1 MKLSFRWLKF
11 EQQEQSACG
20 TDKKNVLPI
29 TNLMKK
35 ILLVEDDPNLGL
47 LLQDYLQLKGKYEV
61 ILAQDGEEGLTLFNK
76 DKFDLC
82 ILDVMM
88 PKKDGF
94 SLGRDIRKTDPVVPI
109 IFATA
114 KTMIEDKSEAFTLGG
129 DDYITKPFRIEELLL
144 RINALLKRVANQE
157 NKAVEE
163 QNKFQIGDYFFDY
176 TTQMIRKDDV
186 QQKVS
191 TKEAE
196 LLRLLCL
203 RKNNVLTREEA
214 LLSIW
219 HDDNYFNGRSMDVF
233 LSKLRK
239 YLKDD
244 PRVEIINVHGKGYK
258 LVEN

>member
-1 MKLSFRWLKF
+1 
-11 EQQEQSACG
+11 
-20 TDKKNVLPI
+20 
-29 TNLMKK
+29 MKK

-47 LLQDYLQLKGKYEV
+47 LLQDYLQLKGKFDV
-61 ILAQDGEEGLTLFNK
+61 TLCKDGEEGLRAFTKSLY
-76 DKFDLC
+76 DLV

-94 SLGRDIRKTDPVVPI
+94 TLGKDIRKVNASIPI

-114 KTMIEDKSEAFTLGG
+114 KAMIEDKTQAFNLGG

-144 RINALLKRVANQE
+144 RINALLKRAESAEKKTADDTPTQFKLSSYN
-157 NKAVEE
+157 
-163 QNKFQIGDYFFDY
+163 FDY
-176 TTQMIRKDDV
+176 TSQLITRGDAI
-186 QQKVS
+186 QKLS

-203 RKNNVLTREEA
+203 KRNEVLTREEA
-214 LLSIW
+214 LLNIW

-233 LSKLRK
+233 LSKIRK

-244 PRVEIINVHGKGYK
+244 PAVEIINVHGRGYK
-258 LVEN
+258 LLIN

>member
-1 MKLSFRWLKF
+1 
-11 EQQEQSACG
+11 
-20 TDKKNVLPI
+20 
-29 TNLMKK
+29 MKK
-35 ILLVEDDPNLGL
+35 ILLVEDDPNLGM
-47 LLQDYLQLKGKYEV
+47 LLQDYLQLKGKFDV
-61 ILAQDGEEGLTLFNK
+61 VLAKDGEEGLKAFTSNR
-76 DKFDLC
+76 FDLC

-94 SLGRDIRKTDPVVPI
+94 TLGRDIRKINATIPI

-114 KTMIEDKSEAFTLGG
+114 KTMIEDKSEAYNLGG

-144 RINALLKRVANQE
+144 RINALLKRLTDSDKKENAAAQE
-157 NKAVEE
+157 TN
-163 QNKFQIGDYFFDY
+163 FSIGNYHFDY
-176 TTQMIRKDDV
+176 TAQLISMGEK

-203 RKNNVLTREEA
+203 RKNEVLTREEA
-214 LLSIW
+214 LISIW

-244 PRVEIINVHGKGYK
+244 PKVEIINVHGRGYK
-258 LVEN
+258 LLEN

>member
-1 MKLSFRWLKF
+1 MKR
-11 EQQEQSACG
+11 
-20 TDKKNVLPI
+20 
-29 TNLMKK
+29 

-47 LLQDYLQLKGKYEV
+47 LLQDYLQLKGKFDV
-61 ILAQDGEEGLTLFNK
+61 VLCVDGDEGLRAFTRQG
-76 DKFDLC
+76 FDLC

-94 SLGRDIRKTDPVVPI
+94 TLGKEIRKIDQEVPI

-114 KTMIEDKSEAFTLGG
+114 KAMMEDKSSAYNLGG

-144 RINALLKRVANQE
+144 RINALLKRVAVKEPAEALPAQT
-157 NKAVEE
+157 
-163 QNKFQIGDYFFDY
+163 QFQIGEYSFDY
-176 TTQMIRKDDV
+176 TTQLIHYRG
-186 QQKVS
+186 QHQKLS

-196 LLRLLCL
+196 LLQLLCQK
-203 RKNNVLTREEA
+203 KNSVLTREEA

-239 YLKDD
+239 YLRED
-244 PRVEIINVHGKGYK
+244 PKVEILNVHGKGYK
-258 LVEN
+258 LLVN

>member
-1 MKLSFRWLKF
+1 M
-11 EQQEQSACG
+11 
-20 TDKKNVLPI
+20 
-29 TNLMKK
+29 MK

-47 LLQDYLQLKGKYEV
+47 LLQDYLQLKGKFDV
-61 ILAQDGEEGLTLFNK
+61 VLCKDGEEGLKAFTK
-76 DKFDLC
+76 QQYDLL

-94 SLGRDIRKTDPVVPI
+94 TLGKEIRKMNATVPI

-114 KTMIEDKSEAFTLGG
+114 KSMIEDKTQAFNLGG

-144 RINALLKRVANQE
+144 RINALLKRVNDTG
-157 NKAVEE
+157 KDSVEK
-163 QNKFQIGDYFFDY
+163 QTHFKIGKYEFDY
-176 TTQMIRKDDV
+176 TTQIIHDGD
-186 QQKVS
+186 QKQKLS

-203 RKNNVLTREEA
+203 KQNEVLTREEA
-214 LLSIW
+214 LLNIW

-233 LSKLRK
+233 LSKIRK

-244 PRVEIINVHGKGYK
+244 SKVEIINVHGKGYK
-258 LVEN
+258 LLVN

>member
-1 MKLSFRWLKF
+1 
-11 EQQEQSACG
+11 
-20 TDKKNVLPI
+20 
-29 TNLMKK
+29 MKK

-47 LLQDYLQLKGKYEV
+47 LLQDYLQLKGKFDV
-61 ILAQDGEEGLTLFNK
+61 VLCTDGEEGLKMFNK
-76 DKFDLC
+76 QSFDLC

-94 SLGRDIRKTDPVVPI
+94 TLGKEIRKTNQHIPI

-114 KTMIEDKSEAFTLGG
+114 KAMMEDKASAYDLGG

-144 RINALLKRVANQE
+144 RINALLKRVANIDVQDAGPQQTQFE
-157 NKAVEE
+157 
-163 QNKFQIGDYFFDY
+163 IGNYTFDY
-176 TTQMIRKDDV
+176 TTQMIYLNGQ
-186 QQKVS
+186 QQKLS

-196 LLRLLCL
+196 LLQLLCL
-203 RKNNVLTREEA
+203 KKNAVLTREEA

-239 YLKDD
+239 YLRED
-244 PRVEIINVHGKGYK
+244 PKVEILNVHGKGYK
-258 LVEN
+258 LLVN

>member
-1 MKLSFRWLKF
+1 MKR
-11 EQQEQSACG
+11 
-20 TDKKNVLPI
+20 
-29 TNLMKK
+29 
-35 ILLVEDDPNLGL
+35 ILLAEDDPNLGM
-47 LLQDYLQLKGKYEV
+47 LLQDYLQLKGKFEV
-61 ILAQDGEEGLTLFNK
+61 VLCHDGEEASRAFYREH
-76 DKFDLC
+76 FDIC
-82 ILDVMM
+82 IFDVMM

-94 SLGRDIRKTDPVVPI
+94 TLGKEIRSINPGIPI

-114 KTMIEDKSEAFTLGG
+114 KAMIEDKAEAYNLGG

-144 RINALLKRVANQE
+144 RINALLKRVAE
-157 NKAVEE
+157 PGKTEASDIPS
-163 QNKFQIGDYFFDY
+163 KFEIGNYKFDY
-176 TTQMIRKDDV
+176 TAQLITHGEA

-203 RKNNVLTREEA
+203 KKNEVLTREEA

-239 YLKDD
+239 YLKED

-258 LVEN
+258 LLVS

>member
-1 MKLSFRWLKF
+1 
-11 EQQEQSACG
+11 
-20 TDKKNVLPI
+20 
-29 TNLMKK
+29 MKK

-47 LLQDYLQLKGKYEV
+47 LLQDYLQLKGKFEV
-61 ILAQDGEEGLTLFNK
+61 TLCKDGEEGLKAFTK
-76 DKFDLC
+76 QAYDLV

-94 SLGRDIRKTDPVVPI
+94 TLGKDIRKVNAQVPI

-114 KTMIEDKSEAFTLGG
+114 KAMIEDKTQAFNLGG

-144 RINALLKRVANQE
+144 RINALLKRA
-157 NKAVEE
+157 E
-163 QNKFQIGDYFFDY
+163 QSDKKEDNSPSQFKLGSYNFDY
-176 TTQMIRKDDV
+176 TTQLITRGDAI
-186 QQKVS
+186 QKLS

-203 RKNNVLTREEA
+203 KRNEVLTREEA
-214 LLSIW
+214 LLNIW

-233 LSKLRK
+233 LSKIRK

-244 PRVEIINVHGKGYK
+244 PAVEIINVHGRGYK
-258 LVEN
+258 LLIN

>member
-1 MKLSFRWLKF
+1 
-11 EQQEQSACG
+11 
-20 TDKKNVLPI
+20 
-29 TNLMKK
+29 MKK

-47 LLQDYLQLKGKYEV
+47 LLQDYLQLKGKFDV
-61 ILAQDGEEGLTLFNK
+61 VLCTDGEEGLKTFGKHN
-76 DKFDLC
+76 FDLC

-94 SLGRDIRKTDPVVPI
+94 TLGREIRKVNEQVPI

-114 KTMIEDKSEAFTLGG
+114 KAMMEDKASAYDLGG

-144 RINALLKRVANQE
+144 RINALLKRVSAKESPAAEPVPTQFE
-157 NKAVEE
+157 
-163 QNKFQIGDYFFDY
+163 IGKYTFDY
-176 TTQMIRKDDV
+176 TTQLITFNGQ
-186 QQKVS
+186 QQKLS

-196 LLRLLCL
+196 LLQLLCL
-203 RKNNVLTREEA
+203 KKNSVLTREEA

-239 YLKDD
+239 YLRED
-244 PRVEIINVHGKGYK
+244 PKVEILNVHGKGYK
-258 LVEN
+258 LLVN

>member
-1 MKLSFRWLKF
+1 MQNLNQTLSG
-11 EQQEQSACG
+11 SVYS
-20 TDKKNVLPI
+20 KKSVY
-29 TNLMKK
+29 TNKQTKMKK

-47 LLQDYLQLKGKYEV
+47 LLQDYLQLKGKFDV
-61 ILAQDGEEGLTLFNK
+61 VLCTDGEEGLKTFNK
-76 DKFDLC
+76 QGFDLC

-94 SLGRDIRKTDPVVPI
+94 TLGKDIRKVNGEVPI

-114 KTMIEDKSEAFTLGG
+114 KTMLEDKSAAYDLGG

-144 RINALLKRVANQE
+144 RINAMFKRVANKSNNGE
-157 NKAVEE
+157 EAVES
-163 QNKFQIGDYFFDY
+163 QFTIGKYNFDY
-176 TTQMIRKDDV
+176 TTQIITHDD
-186 QQKVS
+186 QIQKLS

-203 RKNNVLTREEA
+203 KKNAVLTREEA
-214 LLSIW
+214 LLTIW

-239 YLKDD
+239 YLRGDD
-244 PRVEIINVHGKGYK
+244 QVEIINVHGKGYK
-258 LVEN
+258 LLVN

>member
-1 MKLSFRWLKF
+1 
-11 EQQEQSACG
+11 
-20 TDKKNVLPI
+20 
-29 TNLMKK
+29 MKK

-47 LLQDYLQLKGKYEV
+47 LLQDYLELKGKYKV
-61 ILAQDGEEGLTLFNK
+61 VLAKDGEEGLEIFTKEN
-76 DKFDLC
+76 FDLC

-94 SLGRDIRKTDPVVPI
+94 SLGKDIRKINPVVPI

-114 KTMIEDKSEAFTLGG
+114 KTMIEDKSEAFNLGG

-144 RINALLKRVANQE
+144 RINALLKRVSNNE
-157 NKAVEE
+157 SKPEE
-163 QNKFQIGDYFFDY
+163 QDKFQIGDYQFDY
-176 TTQMIRKDDV
+176 KGQIIRKDDN

-203 RKNNVLTREEA
+203 KKNNVLTREEA
-214 LLSIW
+214 LISIW

-244 PRVEIINVHGKGYK
+244 PKVEIINVHGKGYK
-258 LVEN
+258 LIVN

>member
-1 MKLSFRWLKF
+1 
-11 EQQEQSACG
+11 
-20 TDKKNVLPI
+20 
-29 TNLMKK
+29 MKK

-47 LLQDYLQLKGKYEV
+47 LLQDYLQLKGKFDV
-61 ILAQDGEEGLTLFNK
+61 VLCTDGEEGLRAFSK
-76 DKFDLC
+76 HSFDIC

-94 SLGRDIRKTDPVVPI
+94 TLGKDIRKINQNVPI

-114 KTMIEDKSEAFTLGG
+114 KAMMEDKASAYDLGG

-144 RINALLKRVANQE
+144 RINALLKRVTSNDTT
-157 NKAVEE
+157 
-163 QNKFQIGDYFFDY
+163 QNEPAQTQFQIGKYNFDY
-176 TTQMIRKDDV
+176 TTQLIHFEGK
-186 QQKVS
+186 QQKLS

-196 LLRLLCL
+196 LLQLLCL
-203 RKNNVLTREEA
+203 KKNTVLTREEA

-239 YLKDD
+239 YLKED
-244 PRVEIINVHGKGYK
+244 PKVEILNVHGKGYK
-258 LVEN
+258 LLVN

>member
-1 MKLSFRWLKF
+1 MKR
-11 EQQEQSACG
+11 
-20 TDKKNVLPI
+20 
-29 TNLMKK
+29 

-47 LLQDYLQLKGKYEV
+47 LLQDYLQLKGKFDV
-61 ILAQDGEEGLTLFNK
+61 VLCVDGDEGLKAFTK
-76 DKFDLC
+76 HDFDLC

-94 SLGRDIRKTDPVVPI
+94 TLGKEIRKINENVPI

-114 KTMIEDKSEAFTLGG
+114 KAMMEDKASAYDLGG

-144 RINALLKRVANQE
+144 RINALLKRVQSKDGSESSITQTN
-157 NKAVEE
+157 
-163 QNKFQIGDYFFDY
+163 FQIGDYVFDY
-176 TTQMIRKDDV
+176 TTQLIHFKG
-186 QQKVS
+186 QIQKLS

-196 LLRLLCL
+196 LLKLLCL
-203 RKNNVLTREEA
+203 KKNLVLTREEA

-239 YLKDD
+239 YLRED
-244 PRVEIINVHGKGYK
+244 PKVEILNVHGKGYK
-258 LVEN
+258 LLVN

>member
-1 MKLSFRWLKF
+1 
-11 EQQEQSACG
+11 
-20 TDKKNVLPI
+20 
-29 TNLMKK
+29 MKK

-47 LLQDYLQLKGKYEV
+47 LLQDYLQLKGKFDV
-61 ILAQDGEEGLTLFNK
+61 VLCTDGEQGLQTFTKNT
-76 DKFDLC
+76 FDLL

-94 SLGRDIRKTDPVVPI
+94 TLGKDVRKIDPNVPI

-114 KTMIEDKSEAFTLGG
+114 KGMIEDKTEAFTLGG

-144 RINALLKRVANQE
+144 RINALLKRTESAGKKE
-157 NKAVEE
+157 DE
-163 QNKFQIGDYFFDY
+163 QPSKFIIGAYEFDY
-176 TTQMIRKDDV
+176 TTQIISINGS
-186 QQKVS
+186 QQKLS

-203 RKNNVLTREEA
+203 KRNEVLTREEA
-214 LLSIW
+214 LLHIW

-233 LSKLRK
+233 LSKIRK

-244 PRVEIINVHGKGYK
+244 PTVEIINVHGKGYK
-258 LVEN
+258 LLVN

>member
-1 MKLSFRWLKF
+1 M
-11 EQQEQSACG
+11 QSQNQISGVAYAAYVNKI
-20 TDKKNVLPI
+20 KK
-29 TNLMKK
+29 MKK

-47 LLQDYLQLKGKYEV
+47 LLQDYLQLKGKFDV
-61 ILAQDGEEGLTLFNK
+61 TLCTDGDEGLRTFNK
-76 DKFDLC
+76 QNFDLC

-94 SLGRDIRKTDPVVPI
+94 TLGKDIRKVNSHIPI

-114 KTMIEDKSEAFTLGG
+114 KTMLEDKSAAYDLGG

-144 RINALLKRVANQE
+144 RINAMFKRVANRGTQ
-157 NKAVEE
+157 AEE
-163 QNKFQIGDYFFDY
+163 EAETQFSIGKYIFDY
-176 TTQMIRKDDV
+176 TTQIISAGEEN
-186 QQKVS
+186 QKLS

-203 RKNNVLTREEA
+203 KKNTVLTREEA

-239 YLKDD
+239 YLKGD
-244 PRVEIINVHGKGYK
+244 PNVEIINVHGKGYK
-258 LVEN
+258 LLVS

>member
-1 MKLSFRWLKF
+1 MKR
-11 EQQEQSACG
+11 
-20 TDKKNVLPI
+20 
-29 TNLMKK
+29 

-47 LLQDYLQLKGKYEV
+47 LLQDYLQLKGKFEV
-61 ILAQDGEEGLTLFNK
+61 VLCTDGEEGLRAFTKQEFN
-76 DKFDLC
+76 LC

-94 SLGRDIRKTDPVVPI
+94 TLGKEIRKINQDIPI

-114 KTMIEDKSEAFTLGG
+114 KAMMEDKASAYNLGG

-144 RINALLKRVANQE
+144 RINALLKRVAVKE
-157 NKAVEE
+157 TTDSSPE
-163 QNKFQIGDYFFDY
+163 QTVFQIGDYTFDY
-176 TTQMIRKDDV
+176 TTQLILYKGQ
-186 QQKVS
+186 QQKLS

-196 LLRLLCL
+196 LLQLLCL
-203 RKNNVLTREEA
+203 KKNTVLTREEA

-239 YLKDD
+239 YLRED
-244 PRVEIINVHGKGYK
+244 PKVEILNVHGKGYK
-258 LVEN
+258 LIVN

>member
-1 MKLSFRWLKF
+1 
-11 EQQEQSACG
+11 
-20 TDKKNVLPI
+20 
-29 TNLMKK
+29 MKK

-47 LLQDYLQLKGKYEV
+47 LLQDYLQLKGKFEV
-61 ILAQDGEEGLTLFNK
+61 VLCTDGEEGLKAFNK
-76 DKFDLC
+76 QTFDLC

-94 SLGRDIRKTDPVVPI
+94 TLGKDIRKTNQQVPI

-114 KTMIEDKSEAFTLGG
+114 KAMMEDKVSAYDLGG

-144 RINALLKRVANQE
+144 RINALLKRISA
-157 NKAVEE
+157 KAQSNEPE
-163 QNKFQIGDYFFDY
+163 QTQFEISAYTFDY
-176 TTQMIRKDDV
+176 TTQLIHFKGT
-186 QQKVS
+186 QQKLS

-203 RKNNVLTREEA
+203 KKNTVLTREEA

-239 YLKDD
+239 YLKED
-244 PRVEIINVHGKGYK
+244 PKVEILNVHGKGYK
-258 LVEN
+258 LLVN